1 MSDEIKDLKGEDIIK
16 WIRSEKARSFRYK
29 PNVPGSWFL
38 IITGSIALGLAALL
52 AYRSGLAL
60 LIHKLGFSILSGFT
74 LWAFYTVGRWTL
86 FVVRTYVAVSEEAL
100 LIGSGAKAK
109 VVPRAALSTDTV
121 KIENMQRGKLT
132 SVLPIEIGAFKS
144 EVHLIGP
151 FANMNNVQ
159 QFIAEILAALLPTDE
174 DAVEATAEASP

>member
-1 MSDEIKDLKGEDIIK
+1 MNDEIKDLKGEEIIE

-29 PNVPGSWFL
+29 PNVPGAWFL
-38 IITGSIALGLAALL
+38 IVSGSVTLGMAALL
-52 AYRSGLAL
+52 AYQSGLIL
-60 LIHKLGFSILSGFT
+60 LIHKIGFSILTAFT

-86 FVVRTYVAVSEEAL
+86 FAVRTYVAVSPEAL
-100 LIGSGAKAK
+100 LIGSGANAK
-109 VVPRAALSTDTV
+109 VVPRSSLSTDTV

-132 SVLPIEIGAFKS
+132 SVLPIVIGSFKS

-159 QFIAEILAALLPTDE
+159 QFIAEILAALLPAGEST
-174 DAVEATAEASP
+174 EAEEASP